1 MTGYITQVVK
11 PLNGGKGTLIEYIAY
26 AYIMIESRVKGIL
39 FMENQISVRDISS
52 VDACSGS
59 TRKFVIL
66 WMNVIENSRDGCAKT
81 TM

>member
-26 AYIMIESRVKGIL
+26 AYIMIEFKAKGIL
-39 FMENQISVRDISS
+39 FMVKKISARDISS
-52 VDACSGS
+52 VDACSRS

-66 WMNVIENSRDGCAKT
+66 WMNVIENLQDGCAKT

>member
-11 PLNGGKGTLIEYIAY
+11 PLNGGKGTLIECIAY

-39 FMENQISVRDISS
+39 FMANQISVRDISS

-59 TRKFVIL
+59 TRRFVIL
-66 WMNVIENSRDGCAKT
+66 WMNVIENLQDGCAKT